1 MTNDIPIPPEA
12 VQAAAYQVCKGAG
25 DDFVCKV
32 MCDGCKDVARQ
43 ALIDALHAW
52 PGMIGHGDLVP
63 GENGPP
69 LHIRN
74 AIILPTENTNAE
86 G

>member
-1 MTNDIPIPPEA
+1 MSDITIPPEA

-52 PGMIGHGDLVP
+52 PGMVERHFPNDPAKAPTFILP
-63 GENGPP
+63 
-69 LHIRN
+69 
-74 AIILPTENTNAE
+74 LPTEKSE
-86 G
+86 

>member
-1 MTNDIPIPPEA
+1 MTDITIPPEA

-52 PGMIGHGDLVP
+52 PGAMVEWHSR
-63 GENGPP
+63 GP
-69 LHIRN
+69 
-74 AIILPTENTNAE
+74 AFILPLPQENTND
-86 G
+86 